1 MQGVLRPSHERKERG
16 GIGMLEKEITF
27 DRVVRWLIAAL
38 IAVGLVLLINRL
50 SKVLLP
56 FFIAWIMA
64 YMIYPF
70 VCFLQNKCRLK
81 YRVLSIVVAL
91 LVVFAVITL
100 AAFLVVPPIIEE
112 SLRMA
117 KLITVYFNDTLASSD
132 LFANLQNVLQSYA
145 SDDSLMKLLQH
156 SSVMD
161 VAENL
166 VMKAW
171 EFLSGTI
178 NFAIGLLGSLVVL
191 LYLFFILMDYEKIS
205 DGWIRFIPAGQRKFA
220 SMVAGDVKSG
230 MNAYFRG
237 QSLIALLVGILF
249 SIGFLI
255 IDFPMAIGL
264 GLFIG
269 LLNLIPYLQLVGFI
283 PTIILALVKAADTGQ
298 SFWVIILCALA
309 VVAVVQTI
317 QDVILTPRIM
327 GHVMGLNPAIILLSL
342 SIWGSLLGI
351 IGLIIALPL
360 TTLLI
365 SYYRRFILK
374 ETDKDIQKQP
384 DKEQKAEE
392 EEKK

>member
-1 MQGVLRPSHERKERG
+1 MFER
-16 GIGMLEKEITF
+16 EITF
-27 DRVVRWLIAAL
+27 DRVVRWLVAAL
-38 IAVGLVLLINRL
+38 IATALVWLVNRL
-50 SKVLLP
+50 SSVLLP
-56 FFIAWIMA
+56 FFIAWILA
-64 YMIYPF
+64 YMIHPF
-70 VCFLQNKCRLK
+70 VLFLEKKCRLK

-91 LVVFAVITL
+91 LVILAVLTL
-100 AAFLVVPPIIEE
+100 AVFLVVPPIVEE

-117 KLITVYFNDTLASSD
+117 KLITVYFNDTLASSE
-132 LFANLQNVLQSYA
+132 LFANLQNMLQSYA
-145 SDDSLMKLLQH
+145 NDDSLMKLFQH

-161 VAENL
+161 IAESL
-166 VMKAW
+166 VLKAW
-171 EFLSGTI
+171 EFLSGTL
-178 NFAIGLLGSLVVL
+178 NFAIGLLGSMIVL

-205 DGWIRFIPAGQRKFA
+205 KGWIHFIPAGQRNFA
-220 SMVAGDVKSG
+220 EMVAGDVKSG

-298 SFWVIILCALA
+298 SFWLILLCALA
-309 VVAVVQTI
+309 VFAVVQTI

-327 GHVMGLNPAIILLSL
+327 GHVTGLNPAIILLSL
-342 SIWGSLLGI
+342 SVWGSLLGI

-374 ETDKDIQKQP
+374 ETGDSK
-384 DKEQKAEE
+384 
-392 EEKK
+392 

>member
-1 MQGVLRPSHERKERG
+1 MFER
-16 GIGMLEKEITF
+16 EITF
-27 DRVVRWLIAAL
+27 DRVVRWLVAAL
-38 IAVGLVLLINRL
+38 IATALVWLVNRL
-50 SKVLLP
+50 SSVLLP
-56 FFIAWIMA
+56 FFIAWILA
-64 YMIYPF
+64 YMIHPF
-70 VCFLQNKCRLK
+70 VLFLEKKCRLK

-91 LVVFAVITL
+91 LVILAVLTL
-100 AAFLVVPPIIEE
+100 AVFLVVPPIVEE

-117 KLITVYFNDTLASSD
+117 KLITVYFNDTLASSE
-132 LFANLQNVLQSYA
+132 LFANLQNMLQSYA
-145 SDDSLMKLLQH
+145 NDDSLMKLFQH

-161 VAENL
+161 IAESL
-166 VMKAW
+166 VLKAW
-171 EFLSGTI
+171 EFLSGTL
-178 NFAIGLLGSLVVL
+178 NFAIGLLGSMIVL

-205 DGWIRFIPAGQRKFA
+205 KGWIHFIPAGQRNFA
-220 SMVAGDVKSG
+220 EMVAGDVKSG

-283 PTIILALVKAADTGQ
+283 PTVILALVKAADTGQ
-298 SFWVIILCALA
+298 SFWLILLCALA
-309 VVAVVQTI
+309 VFAVVQTI

-327 GHVMGLNPAIILLSL
+327 GHVTGLNPAIILLSL
-342 SIWGSLLGI
+342 SVWGSLLGI

-374 ETDKDIQKQP
+374 ET
-384 DKEQKAEE
+384 ETSTH
-392 EEKK
+392 

>member
-1 MQGVLRPSHERKERG
+1 
-16 GIGMLEKEITF
+16 MLEKEITF
-27 DRVVRWLIAAL
+27 DRVIRWLIAAL
-38 IAVGLVLLINRL
+38 IAVGLVWLVNRL
-50 SKVLLP
+50 SSVLLP

-117 KLITVYFNDTLASSD
+117 KLITVYFHDTFASSE
-132 LFANLQNVLQSYA
+132 FMANIQGMLQSYA

-237 QSLIALLVGILF
+237 QSLIALIVGILF

-309 VVAVVQTI
+309 VFAVVQTI

-360 TTLLI
+360 STLLI

>member
-1 MQGVLRPSHERKERG
+1 ML
-16 GIGMLEKEITF
+16 GIELTF

-38 IAVGLVLLINRL
+38 IAVGLVWLVNRL
-50 SKVLLP
+50 SSVLLP

-70 VCFLQNKCRLK
+70 ICFQQNKCRLK

-117 KLITVYFNDTLASSD
+117 KLITVYFHDTFASSE
-132 LFANLQNVLQSYA
+132 FMANIQGMLQNYA

-237 QSLIALLVGILF
+237 QSLIALIVGILF

-309 VVAVVQTI
+309 VFAVVQTI

>member
-1 MQGVLRPSHERKERG
+1 MQGVLRSSHKRKERG

-38 IAVGLVLLINRL
+38 IAVGLVWLVNRL
-50 SKVLLP
+50 SSVLLP

-117 KLITVYFNDTLASSD
+117 KLITVYFHDTFASSE
-132 LFANLQNVLQSYA
+132 FMANIQGMLQSYA

-237 QSLIALLVGILF
+237 QSLIALIVGILF

-309 VVAVVQTI
+309 VFAVVQTI

>member
-1 MQGVLRPSHERKERG
+1 
-16 GIGMLEKEITF
+16 MLEKEITF
-27 DRVVRWLIAAL
+27 DRVIRWLIAAL
-38 IAVGLVLLINRL
+38 IAVGLVWLVNRL
-50 SKVLLP
+50 SSVLLP

-117 KLITVYFNDTLASSD
+117 KLITVYFNDTLASSE
-132 LFANLQNVLQSYA
+132 FMANIQGMLQSYA

-237 QSLIALLVGILF
+237 QSLIALIVGILF

-309 VVAVVQTI
+309 VFAVVQTI
-317 QDVILTPRIM
+317 QDIILTPRIM

-374 ETDKDIQKQP
+374 ETDTDIQKQP

>member
-1 MQGVLRPSHERKERG
+1 
-16 GIGMLEKEITF
+16 MLERDITF
-27 DRVVRWLIAAL
+27 GRVVYWLIAAL
-38 IAVGLVLLINRL
+38 VATAVILLINHL
-50 SKVLLP
+50 SSVLLP
-56 FFIAWIMA
+56 FFIAWILA
-64 YMIYPF
+64 YMIYPS
-70 VCFLQNKCRLK
+70 VIFLQNKCRLR
-81 YRVLSIVVAL
+81 YRVLSIAVAL
-91 LVVFAVITL
+91 LIILAVLTL
-100 AAFLVVPPIIEE
+100 AAFLIVPPIIKE
-112 SLRMA
+112 SIRLA
-117 KLITVYFNDTLASSD
+117 GLASVYFQDIFASSELLQD
-132 LFANLQNVLQSYA
+132 VQNMLQNYA
-145 SDDSLMKLLQH
+145 NDDSLMKLIQH

-166 VMKAW
+166 VLQAW
-171 EFLSGTI
+171 DFLSGTI
-178 NFAIGLLGSLVVL
+178 NFAIGLLGSLVVM

-205 DGWIRFIPAGQRKFA
+205 DGWINLLPAKQRGFA
-220 SMVAGDVKSG
+220 TMVVQDVESG

-237 QSLIALLVGILF
+237 QSLIALIVGILF

-298 SFWVIILCALA
+298 SFWIIILCALA
-309 VVAVVQTI
+309 VFAVVQTI
-317 QDVILTPRIM
+317 QDVYLTPRIM

-342 SIWGSLLGI
+342 SVWGSLLGI

-374 ETDKDIQKQP
+374 ETDQDIQKQTP
-384 DKEQKAEE
+384 KEQKTEE
-392 EEKK
+392 NK

>member
-1 MQGVLRPSHERKERG
+1 
-16 GIGMLEKEITF
+16 MLENEITF
-27 DRVVRWLIAAL
+27 DRVIRWVLVAL
-38 IAVGLVLLINRL
+38 GATAVVLLINRL
-50 SKVLLP
+50 SSVLLP
-56 FFIAWIMA
+56 FFIAWILA

-70 VCFLQNKCRLK
+70 VIFLETKCRLR
-81 YRVLSIVVAL
+81 YRVVSITVAL
-91 LVVFAVITL
+91 LIVLAVMAL

-112 SLRMA
+112 SIRMSG
-117 KLITVYFNDTLASSD
+117 LISIYFHDTLASSEF
-132 LFANLQNVLQSYA
+132 LVNIQEMLQDYA
-145 SDDSLMKLLQH
+145 SDNSLMGLIQH
-156 SSVMD
+156 SSVVE

-166 VMKAW
+166 LLQAW
-171 EFLSGTI
+171 HFLSGTI
-178 NFAIGLLGSLVVL
+178 NFALGVLGSVVVL

-205 DGWIRFIPAGQRKFA
+205 SGWLRFIPAGKRDFTG
-220 SMVAGDVKSG
+220 MVVQDVKNG

-237 QSLIALLVGILF
+237 QSLIALCVGVLF

-283 PTIILALVKAADTGQ
+283 PTILLALVKAADTGQ
-298 SFWVIILCALA
+298 NFWFILLCAIA
-309 VVAVVQTI
+309 VFAVVQTI
-317 QDVILTPRIM
+317 QDVYLTPRIM

-374 ETDKDIQKQP
+374 EVGEDAENEPLKKKKVKDNK
-384 DKEQKAEE
+384 
-392 EEKK
+392 

>member
-1 MQGVLRPSHERKERG
+1 MIEN
-16 GIGMLEKEITF
+16 EITF
-27 DRVVRWLIAAL
+27 DRVIRWVLVALGATAA
-38 IAVGLVLLINRL
+38 VLLINRL
-50 SKVLLP
+50 SSVLLP
-56 FFIAWIMA
+56 FFIAWILA

-70 VCFLQNKCRLK
+70 VVFLQDKCRLR
-81 YRVLSIVVAL
+81 YRVVSITVAL
-91 LVVFAVITL
+91 LILVAVLTL
-100 AAFLVVPPIIEE
+100 AFFLIVPPVIEE
-112 SLRMA
+112 SVRMA
-117 KLITVYFNDTLASSD
+117 GLITVYFHDTFASSEV
-132 LFANLQNVLQSYA
+132 LVNIQQMLQNYA
-145 SDDSLMKLLQH
+145 SDDSLMKLIQH

-166 VMKAW
+166 VLQAW

-205 DGWIRFIPAGQRKFA
+205 EGWLHLIPAARRDFTG
-220 SMVAGDVKSG
+220 MVVQDVKNG

-237 QSLIALLVGILF
+237 QALIALLVGILF

-269 LLNLIPYLQLVGFI
+269 ALNLIPYLQLIGFI
-283 PTIILALVKAADTGQ
+283 PTIVLALVKAADTGQ
-298 SFWVIILCALA
+298 NFWVIILCALA
-309 VVAVVQTI
+309 VFAVVQLI

-351 IGLIIALPL
+351 IGLIVALPL

-374 ETDKDIQKQP
+374 ETSDTKT
-384 DKEQKAEE
+384 A
-392 EEKK
+392 

>member
-1 MQGVLRPSHERKERG
+1 
-16 GIGMLEKEITF
+16 MLEKKITF
-27 DRVVRWLIAAL
+27 DSFIRSVTLIL
-38 IAVGLVLLINRL
+38 IIVGIGLLINRL
-50 SKVLLP
+50 SSVLLP
-56 FFIAWIMA
+56 FFIAWLLA
-64 YMIYPF
+64 YMLYPL
-70 VCFLQNKCRLK
+70 VRFLQYRCRLRN
-81 YRVLSIVVAL
+81 RVVSIFAALVLVLGALTGVMFLIVPPLIEEVTKLSSYITPIAQQYLGESGIAESVDRFVKHFVNENNIVKLIQEKNVMDAL
-91 LVVFAVITL
+91 QTGLAQVWGVIYQAMGFILGIFVVFVV
-100 AAFLVVPPIIEE
+100 FLY
-112 SLRMA
+112 M
-117 KLITVYFNDTLASSD
+117 
-132 LFANLQNVLQSYA
+132 
-145 SDDSLMKLLQH
+145 
-156 SSVMD
+156 
-161 VAENL
+161 
-166 VMKAW
+166 
-171 EFLSGTI
+171 
-178 NFAIGLLGSLVVL
+178 
-191 LYLFFILMDYEKIS
+191 FFILLDYEKLS
-205 DGWIRFIPAGQRKFA
+205 EGWVQLIPADKRDFFTGLA
-220 SMVAGDVKSG
+220 NDVEHG
-230 MNAYFRG
+230 MNSYFRG
-237 QSLIALLVGILF
+237 QSLIALIVGILF

-309 VVAVVQTI
+309 VFAVVQTI
-317 QDVILTPRIM
+317 QDVILTPRTM

-374 ETDKDIQKQP
+374 ETDTDIQKQP

>member
-1 MQGVLRPSHERKERG
+1 
-16 GIGMLEKEITF
+16 MLEKEITF

-117 KLITVYFNDTLASSD
+117 KLITVYFHDTFASSE
-132 LFANLQNVLQSYA
+132 FMANIQGMLQSYA

-237 QSLIALLVGILF
+237 QSLIALIVGILF

-309 VVAVVQTI
+309 VFAVVQTI

>member
-1 MQGVLRPSHERKERG
+1 
-16 GIGMLEKEITF
+16 MLEKEITF

-117 KLITVYFNDTLASSD
+117 KLITVYFHDTFASSE
-132 LFANLQNVLQSYA
+132 FMANIQGMLQSYA

-309 VVAVVQTI
+309 VFAVVQTI